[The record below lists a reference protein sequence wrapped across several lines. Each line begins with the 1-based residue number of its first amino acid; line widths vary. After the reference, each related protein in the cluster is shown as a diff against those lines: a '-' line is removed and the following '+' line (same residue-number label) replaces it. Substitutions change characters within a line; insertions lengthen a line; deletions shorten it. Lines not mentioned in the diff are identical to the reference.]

1 MRSDTI
7 KRGFDRAP
15 HRSLLRATGQIRDR
29 ADFDKPFVA
38 VCNSYV
44 DIIPGHAHLQAFG
57 RVVKDAVREAGGI
70 PFEFNTIGV
79 DDGIVMG
86 HEGMRYS
93 LPSRELIADC
103 VETMARAHC
112 FDAMVCIPNCDKIVP
127 GMLMGAARVN
137 IPTVFVSGG
146 PMRAG
151 VDAQGQ
157 AIDLITVFEGVGA
170 HAAGTIDDA
179 RLEELEVGGCPT
191 CGSCAGMFTANS
203 MNCLC
208 EALGVALPGNGT
220 VLAVSPERH
229 ELARA
234 AARQVVRLVHE
245 GVQFLDILT
254 AHAIDNAVAL
264 DVAMGGSTN
273 TVLHVLALAREAGI
287 DYPLDRFNDVAARV
301 PTLTKISP
309 AWDGT
314 RQWHM
319 QDVHAAGGVPAIL
332 AELAR
337 KPGVLALDALTVS
350 GRTLGESFDGVAT
363 RDAACIRPIDNPHSS
378 RGALAVLFGSLA
390 PDGAVIKVGAVEQ
403 HEMTFRGPAR
413 VFECEEDAIAGL
425 RAGLIVAGDVVVVRN
440 EGPKGGPGMREMLVL
455 TSMLKGMPL
464 GTSVALV
471 TDGRFS
477 GGTRGLCIGHVSPEA
492 AEGGPIGLIQGGD
505 VVRIDLAART
515 LELDVSVIELAERRA
530 AWRAP
535 ALKYRTGWLARYR
548 ALVTNASRGAVL
560 ELPDPGSDGRS
571 DTRVGERQA
580 DAVGALG

>member
-1 MRSDTI
+1 
-7 KRGFDRAP
+7 
-15 HRSLLRATGQIRDR
+15 
-29 ADFDKPFVA
+29 
-38 VCNSYV
+38 
-44 DIIPGHAHLQAFG
+44 
-57 RVVKDAVREAGGI
+57 VVKDAVREAGGI

-157 AIDLITVFEGVGA
+157 AIDLISVFEGVGA

-179 RLEELEVGGCPT
+179 RLEELEAGGCPT

-234 AARQVVRLVHE
+234 AARQVVRLVHD

-287 DYPLDRFNDVAARV
+287 EYPLSRFNDVAARV

-309 AWDGT
+309 AWDGS

-350 GRTLGESFDGVAT
+350 GCTLGESLDGVAT
-363 RDAACIRPIDNPHSS
+363 RNAACIRPIDNPHSS
-378 RGALAVLFGSLA
+378 RGALAVVYGSLA
-390 PDGAVIKVGAVEQ
+390 PEGAVIKVGAVEQ

-425 RAGLIVAGDVVVVRN
+425 RADVIQAGEVVVVRN

-464 GTSVALV
+464 GASVALV

-492 AEGGPIGLIQGGD
+492 AEGGPIALIRDGD
-505 VVRIDLAART
+505 QVRIDLAARS
-515 LELDVSVIELAERRA
+515 LELEVPAADLLDRRA
-530 AWRAP
+530 AWKAP

-560 ELPDPGSDGRS
+560 ELPGLSSDGRS
-571 DTRVGERQA
+571 DTHVGERQA
-580 DAVGALG
+580 DAVEAWG